1 MRVFG
6 RRLPSLRLRHGKP
19 PKSARSPDG
28 TMPLMEHLHELR
40 RRLFVAT
47 LGILLGTIV
56 GFIWFGHGI
65 PAIGLPSL
73 SNILTGPYCAV
84 PASER
89 YDFGSPDECKL
100 LATGPFSALELQL
113 KSALIAGVVLAVPV
127 WLYQLWAFVTPALY
141 SKERKYAIIFV
152 SAGGSLFV
160 AGAVLAY
167 VVIREGLT
175 VLLGFGGDATI
186 AALSPDSYFSFLIA
200 MIIIFGVSFE
210 LPLLLIMLNR
220 IGVVSGAKLAKWR
233 RYAIFGLTVFAGLV
247 VPGNDPITMLALAL
261 SLAMLYELSVQV
273 ARVHDKRVRRAA
285 SRSELSDDEATPLD
299 ELPTSRFGASADT
312 AVQPVAAPA
321 PVAPP
326 QPIPRSA
333 GSAQPVPPAP
343 PARNP
348 YGDLGDVT

>member
-6 RRLPSLRLRHGKP
+6 RQLPSLRLRKGRP
-19 PKSARSPDG
+19 PKTADG

-47 LGILLGTIV
+47 LGILLGTV
-56 GFIWFGHGI
+56 LGFIWFGHGI

-73 SNILTGPYCAV
+73 SEILTAPYCAV

-89 YDFGSPDECKL
+89 VTFGDTEDCRL

-113 KSALIAGVVLAVPV
+113 KSALIAGVVLSVPV

-141 SKERKYAIIFV
+141 SKERKYAVFFV
-152 SAGGSLFV
+152 SAGGALFV

-220 IGVVSGAKLAKWR
+220 IGVVRGAKLAQWR

-247 VPGNDPITMLALAL
+247 VPGNDPITMLALAV
-261 SLAMLYELSVQV
+261 SLALLYELSVQV
-273 ARVHDKRVRRAA
+273 AKVHDRRVRRKEAA
-285 SRSELSDDEATPLD
+285 TGLSDDEATPLAD
-299 ELPTSRFGASADT
+299 LPAATGGASADT
-312 AVQPVAAPA
+312 MVQPVAPAA

-326 QPIPRSA
+326 R
-333 GSAQPVPPAP
+333 PVATRAAPAP
-343 PARNP
+343 PARRA

>member
-1 MRVFG
+1 VRVFG
-6 RRLPSLRLRHGKP
+6 RQLPSLRLRKGRP
-19 PKSARSPDG
+19 PKTADG

-40 RRLFVAT
+40 RRLFIAT
-47 LGILLGTIV
+47 LGIGLGTVV

-73 SNILTGPYCAV
+73 SDILTGPYCAV
-84 PASER
+84 PIDRR

-152 SAGGSLFV
+152 SAGGALFIG
-160 AGAVLAY
+160 GAVLAY

-186 AALSPDSYFSFLIA
+186 TALSPDSYFSFLIA
-200 MIIIFGVSFE
+200 MIMIFGVSFE

-220 IGVVSGAKLAKWR
+220 IGVVKGAKLAAWR

-247 VPGNDPITMLALAL
+247 VPGNDPITMLALAV
-261 SLAMLYELSVQV
+261 SLALLYELSVQV
-273 ARVHDKRVRRAA
+273 AKLHDRGKLRQAA
-285 SRSELSDDEATPLD
+285 AVELSDDEATPLAD
-299 ELPTSRFGASADT
+299 LPTGPVAASADT
-312 AVQPVAAPA
+312 TVQPVAPA
-321 PVAPP
+321 TPVAPP
-326 QPIPRSA
+326 R
-333 GSAQPVPPAP
+333 PVPSGAASAR
-343 PARNP
+343 PARRG
-348 YGDLGDVT
+348 YEDLGDVT